1 MISRKI
7 AIDEIDGKFAK
18 DFFSDEYDLGY
29 LVGIIHAYSVAG
41 AITDTEYMFLINAVY
56 AVVKDV

>member
-7 AIDEIDGKFAK
+7 AIDEIDGRFAK
-18 DFFSDEYDLGY
+18 DFSDEYDLGY

-41 AITDTEYMFLINAVY
+41 VLSDTEYMFLINAVY
-56 AVVKDV
+56 AVIL

>member
-7 AIDEIDGKFAK
+7 AIDEIDGKFAR
-18 DFFSDEYDLGY
+18 DFSDEYDLGY

-56 AVVKDV
+56 ALVKDV